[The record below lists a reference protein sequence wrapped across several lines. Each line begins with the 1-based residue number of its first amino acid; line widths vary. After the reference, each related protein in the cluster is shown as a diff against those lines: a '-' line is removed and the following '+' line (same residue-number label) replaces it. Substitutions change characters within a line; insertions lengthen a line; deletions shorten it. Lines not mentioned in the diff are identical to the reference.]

1 MSARAYRVGVI
12 GLGRIASLLE
22 DDPLRGKPAT
32 LAGAF
37 AAHPKARIVAG
48 CDINPERRRLFARRW
63 GVKKLYADFHG
74 MLARERLDIVA
85 VASWTETHAE
95 AVIAAARAG
104 ARGIY
109 CEKPIAINL
118 AQARRMIAACRR
130 SGAAMV
136 VGHERRWA
144 RPYRAIREALRAGLL
159 GELRSL
165 NGVMRC
171 GEPPTLSRRAHG
183 GGPMFHDGTHL
194 IDLFHYYAGPA
205 RAVRAIEDRPWG
217 KGKIERSVDAIIEFG
232 GGVTGHAAAGGRRG
246 YFHFELDIQ
255 TDRFR
260 AILGN
265 HTAELYETRPS
276 GRYSGFMELA
286 RVPFPQWEG
295 EANPY
300 VGAVD
305 GLIRAMETGEPPLSS
320 GEDGLM
326 ALETIMAMY
335 RSAAKGGA
343 PVRLPLR

>member
-1 MSARAYRVGVI
+1 MSARAYRVGII

-48 CDINPERRRLFARRW
+48 CDINTERRGLFARRW
-63 GVKKLYADFHG
+63 GVKKLYADFHD

-144 RPYRAIREALRAGLL
+144 RPYRAI
-159 GELRSL
+159 
-165 NGVMRC
+165 
-171 GEPPTLSRRAHG
+171 
-183 GGPMFHDGTHL
+183 
-194 IDLFHYYAGPA
+194 
-205 RAVRAIEDRPWG
+205 
-217 KGKIERSVDAIIEFG
+217 
-232 GGVTGHAAAGGRRG
+232 
-246 YFHFELDIQ
+246 
-255 TDRFR
+255 
-260 AILGN
+260 LGN

-286 RVPFPQWEG
+286 RVPFPQWDG

-343 PVRLPLR
+343 PVRIAPASPRY